1 MNERLRVL
9 LVMPC
14 ERRVL
19 ALEQLENCRAHV
31 ILAGSLAEARQI
43 LAGSRVDVVITDT
56 GLPDG
61 NWQDMIEFA
70 NANRVSAQIVV
81 STRLIER
88 CLCAEV
94 FKRGAYDLLVEP
106 YSDEE
111 LRRVLESAAA
121 KTYMNSLQPNSAA
134 LRAAS

>member
-1 MNERLRVL
+1 MNERLSVL
-9 LVMPC
+9 LVMPR
-14 ERRVL
+14 ERRVF
-19 ALEQLENCRAHV
+19 ALEQLESCRAHV

-43 LAGSRVDVVITDT
+43 LAASRVDVVITDT

-61 NWQDMIEFA
+61 DWQDIVEFA
-70 NANRVSAQIVV
+70 NANRVAAQIVV
-81 STRLIER
+81 STRLLER

-106 YSDEE
+106 YSHEE

-121 KTYMNSLQPNSAA
+121 KTYMDSLRPNGAA
-134 LRAAS
+134 FRAAS